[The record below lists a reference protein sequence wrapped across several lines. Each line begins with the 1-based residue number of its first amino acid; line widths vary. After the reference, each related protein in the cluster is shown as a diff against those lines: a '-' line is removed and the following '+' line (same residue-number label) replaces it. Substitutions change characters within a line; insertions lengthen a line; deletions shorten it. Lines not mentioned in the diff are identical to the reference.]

1 MKLQHSCV
9 YMNLNELFT
18 LEKLNNAFYEEAK
31 ASYWKES
38 TQRYRANLLIN
49 NIKLQEELLNNEYE
63 ILQTHDF
70 KISERGKIR
79 KINAPAMRDAIV
91 QKILNQYIL
100 LPQLGKYFIYDNYAS
115 LEGRGT
121 SMARKRVLV
130 MLQRHIKKYGNNGYV
145 LQVDIKNFF
154 GSINHATLI
163 EMLDKKLNADNN
175 VKNLIYYI
183 INNSSNS
190 DTGLNLGAEMPQTLS
205 GFYLFELDNYI
216 KTVLKTK
223 FYARY
228 ADDILICVQTKEEA
242 KQLLK
247 QIEMKLSKINLT
259 VSEKKTHVIKLS
271 HGFTYLKIK
280 YNIDDNK
287 IITRPVHNKIQ
298 RERGRLRK
306 YKNKCNKNELTET
319 EVYKMYNS
327 WKCNI
332 VKECNHIGKTIN
344 SMDGLYNKLFA
355 KFDNSNHKK
364 ETRDE
369 IINKA
374 FKENAFLL
382 TEIGYDE

>member
-1 MKLQHSCV
+1 MKLQHSCI

-38 TQRYRANLLIN
+38 TQRYRANLLVN
-49 NIKLQEELLNNEYE
+49 NIKLQEELLNNEYK
-63 ILQTHDF
+63 ILPTHDF

-79 KINAPAMRDAIV
+79 SISAPAMRDAIV

-100 LPQLGKYFIYDNYAS
+100 LPQLSKYFIYDNYAS

-163 EMLDKKLNADNN
+163 EMLDKKLNADND

-228 ADDILICVQTKEEA
+228 ADDMLICVQTKEEA

-247 QIEMKLSKINLT
+247 QIEMKLSKVHLA
-259 VSEKKTHVIKLS
+259 VSKKKTHVIKLS

-306 YKNKCNKNELTET
+306 YKNKCNKKELAET

-332 VKECNHIGKTIN
+332 VKECNHIDKTI
-344 SMDGLYNKLFA
+344 SSIDELYNKLFT
-355 KFDNSNHKK
+355 KLDNHKYK
-364 ETRDE
+364 KARDE
-369 IINKA
+369 IINET

-382 TEIGYDE
+382 AEINRDK